1 MSNYRGLSHIVVVVY
16 RIAMM
21 YQGEIESMHERHEST
36 IGDLKHSD
44 DDIT

>member
-21 YQGEIESMHERHEST
+21 YQGEIESMHDTNSVKLSESEM
-36 IGDLKHSD
+36 
-44 DDIT
+44 